1 MSIRMLAC
9 PVPVTRT
16 ALPPHSLPLAV
27 EVTFRRYR
35 ARGHIPARGTIP
47 AHARLTADRIEGK
60 DPKVAGSEPV
70 TSPDQRKPGGRK
82 ASRIGA
88 VFTILVLL
96 SLLIGNH
103 TGRVEDVFLIVIAGV
118 LTLILIGDVVLR
130 RNGLRS

>member
-1 MSIRMLAC
+1 M
-9 PVPVTRT
+9 
-16 ALPPHSLPLAV
+16 
-27 EVTFRRYR
+27 
-35 ARGHIPARGTIP
+35 
-47 AHARLTADRIEGK
+47 
-60 DPKVAGSEPV
+60 AGSEPV